1 MFSLERPYG
10 TPFIFFLPLFRAAR
24 PMTCRPINPR
34 LYPVGVRVIVNF
46 MHRDGWTLH
55 ILAEDCQT
63 ALVGSLLVDQG

>member
-1 MFSLERPYG
+1 
-10 TPFIFFLPLFRAAR
+10 
-24 PMTCRPINPR
+24 MTCRPINPR